1 MRALQSIHREG
12 LALCVGCAVLL
23 LAAGFATAAPP
34 NPANAYYLYELTA
47 PQLQTTDAMRLA
59 RQFDLVPASDQA
71 DPKAPMA
78 FVDRTG
84 SVRMLFENGAL
95 QAFPDLTGTPPQAP
109 PSMRAIA
116 LAKNFVKGAKFQLR
130 GQPLLVVAGL
140 TTLTT
145 QQGTDDG
152 QQGRAFDVLRS
163 VEFHRQMDGLDLR
176 GPSSKLVV
184 DVGGRGIA
192 GGLVNLR
199 GVGKTRIPVEIIS
212 QDEATDLFRRQ
223 FPEPNARLV
232 STELIYFEQGQKY
245 IQPAYKFQA
254 ETVGE
259 DGNVTGHVWLVP
271 AVQDTPEPILN
282 EEAGEQPPPY
292 FPEEGGNPGLLDKS
306 GDVYYGRYVVR
317 NDNDGWV
324 VDANAFHSA
333 IQGSNFWARLFL
345 GFPGVVNAQYYWN
358 YPWLWL
364 ASPSDY
370 SPYYVRTV
378 DFALIEGHGAP
389 LIISTDG
396 DCCDVI
402 NVTDITGYGAYSSL
416 GGRTDY
422 IQWQSCDVVP
432 APGDPYGGNY
442 QSPATPWTT
451 WFKVFKGMRGTY
463 GYHTTMHIWN
473 GVSGPFASSM
483 GWGVPNLSAW
493 FSSINNGVFH
503 HDNGWNYGSAVLA
516 CGHEGDRIYD
526 NSPLPAPGCLTIWWQ
541 HP

>member
-1 MRALQSIHREG
+1 
-12 LALCVGCAVLL
+12 VVVAVLFA
-23 LAAGFATAAPP
+23 AAGFAMAVPP
-34 NPANAYYLYELTA
+34 NPTNAYYLYELTD
-47 PQLQTTDAMRLA
+47 PQLQPQDAMRLA
-59 RQFDLVPASDQA
+59 RQFDLAPISEQT

-78 FVDRTG
+78 FADRSG
-84 SVRMLFENGAL
+84 NVRMIFENGEA
-95 QAFPDLTGTPPQAP
+95 QVFPDLSGTPPEAP
-109 PSMRAIA
+109 PTARAIA
-116 LAKNFVKGAKFQLR
+116 LAMGFVKDGRFQLR
-130 GQPLLVVAGL
+130 GQPILRVAGV

-145 QQGTDDG
+145 QQGFDDG
-152 QQGRAFDVLRS
+152 DEGKPLDVLRT
-163 VEFHRQMDGLDLR
+163 VEFHREMDGLDLR
-176 GPSSKLVV
+176 GPSSRLMV

-192 GGLVNLR
+192 GGMIALR
-199 GVGKTRIPVEIIS
+199 GVSRQRMPVEIIS
-212 QDEATDLFRRQ
+212 EDEATDLFRRQ
-223 FPEPNARLV
+223 FPYANARVV
-232 STELIYFEQGQKY
+232 STELIYFEQGMQY

-259 DGNVTGHVWLVP
+259 DGLLTGHVWLVP

-282 EEAGEQPPPY
+282 EEAGEQIPPVTPD
-292 FPEEGGNPGLLDKS
+292 PGNGGPAALEKA

-324 VDANAFHSA
+324 VDANAFRSGLEA
-333 IQGSNFWARLFL
+333 SNFWANFFF
-345 GFPGVVNAQYYWN
+345 GYPNVVDAQYYWN

-364 ASPSDY
+364 ASPNDY

-389 LIISTDG
+389 LIISTLK

-402 NVTDITGYGAYSSL
+402 NVTDITGYGAYSAL

-473 GVSGPFASSM
+473 GVSGPFANAM
-483 GWGVPNLSAW
+483 GWGVSNLSAW

-503 HDNGWNYGSAVLA
+503 HDNGWNYGSAVLV